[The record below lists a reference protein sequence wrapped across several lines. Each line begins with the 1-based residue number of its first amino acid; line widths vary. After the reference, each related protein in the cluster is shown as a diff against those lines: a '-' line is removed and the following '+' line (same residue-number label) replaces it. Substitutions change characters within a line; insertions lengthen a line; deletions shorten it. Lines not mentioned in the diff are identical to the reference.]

1 MTDILQSPTPSNENP
16 SVDSESSNTKGADS
30 ENSNTK
36 GADSESSNT
45 KGADSES
52 SNTKGADSKPKFRK
66 WNLLSEEI
74 KEGEET
80 SNYQRTNSV
89 FRARTPHAA
98 AKKAANRGH
107 TSIFLQEVG
116 TKGKGLIHVYEG
128 TKRALEEHE
137 ITEHS
142 LKIGA
147 KHKAVVKKLRT
158 IKLES
163 AKDKKKRE
171 MAEKRKQKLAAA
183 KAAKDKNPSPKSS
196 KKGSTNEKSKK
207 SPAKKSSAPVKA
219 GTKRKRKEDK
229 VPELEKTPA
238 VAEDAKPKRGRKQ
251 KKGEEAPVEI
261 EKIDVAR
268 TKKQPKKTAANSK
281 TTQVENQESS
291 GKGRGGAKSK
301 KPAPEAPAAKEPPKK
316 RAKKSQ

>member
-1 MTDILQSPTPSNENP
+1 MTDILQTPIPSNENP
-16 SVDSESSNTKGADS
+16 SVDLESSNTKGTDS
-30 ENSNTK
+30 ETSNTK
-36 GADSESSNT
+36 GADPKDLESSDT
-45 KGADSES
+45 KGAV
-52 SNTKGADSKPKFRK
+52 SKPQFRK
-66 WNLLSEEI
+66 WNLLSEAV
-74 KEGEET
+74 KEGEEK

-128 TKRALEEHE
+128 SKRELEKHE

-142 LKIGA
+142 LRIGA

-171 MAEKRKQKLAAA
+171 MAEKRKQQLADA
-183 KAAKDKNPSPKSS
+183 KATKDKNPGPKSS
-196 KKGSTNEKSKK
+196 KKKITDEKPKK

-219 GTKRKRKEDK
+219 GTGRKRKADDGP
-229 VPELEKTPA
+229 VPDLEKTTQN
-238 VAEDAKPKRGRKQ
+238 AKS
-251 KKGEEAPVEI
+251 KKGRNQKQAPVEI
-261 EKIDVAR
+261 EKISVAS
-268 TKKQPKKTAANSK
+268 TEKQPKTKKTAVNSK
-281 TTQVENQESS
+281 TTKAAAQESS
-291 GKGRGGAKSK
+291 GKGGAKSK
-301 KPAPEAPAAKEPPKK
+301 TPAPETPVAKEPPKK